1 MAGDPIASAGSDA
14 PAAPGASSRPVQAE
28 APGRVFI
35 TGASSG
41 IGAALARRYA
51 ARGAVVGLVG
61 RRREALQ
68 AVADALPGQGHRVY
82 ALDVRDRAALRDAA
96 RDFQADGPADRVIA
110 CAGISAG
117 TLTDAP
123 EDFEVFQAIFDTN
136 VLAMVATFEPFIAAM
151 RARRQG
157 VLVGIGSVAG
167 VRGLPGAGAYSAS
180 KAAVRAYCE
189 SLRVEL
195 RGSGVQVVT
204 LAPGFIAT
212 PMTARNPYRM
222 PFLMPVDRFARQAV
236 RAIESGDRYRVI
248 PWPMAWV
255 GRLLRLVPDAL
266 YDAVA
271 AGRKRKPRVHRD
283 PE

>member
-1 MAGDPIASAGSDA
+1 MAGDLSGS
-14 PAAPGASSRPVQAE
+14 PE
-28 APGRVFI
+28 RVFI

-51 ARGAVVGLVG
+51 ARDAVLGLVG
-61 RRREALQ
+61 RRRDALQ
-68 AVADALPGQGHRVY
+68 ALCDSLPGQGHRIY
-82 ALDVRDRAALRDAA
+82 ALDVRDRVALHVAA
-96 RDFQADGPADRVIA
+96 RDFLDSGPVDRVIA
-110 CAGISAG
+110 SAGISAG

-123 EDFEVFQAIFDTN
+123 EDHTVFQAIFDTN
-136 VLAMVATFEPFIAAM
+136 VLSMVTTFEPFVAPM
-151 RARRQG
+151 RARGQG
-157 VLVGIGSVAG
+157 TLVGIGSVAG

-195 RGSGVQVVT
+195 HGSGVRVVT
-204 LAPGFIAT
+204 VAPGFIAT

-222 PFLMPVDRFARQAV
+222 PFLMPADRFAEQAV
-236 RAIESGDRYRVI
+236 RAIDAGVSYRVI

-255 GRLLRLVPDAL
+255 ARLLRLVPDAL

-271 AGRKRKPRVHRD
+271 ARRKRKPRMGEH
-283 PE
+283 P